1 MATFDMNIDG
11 DDPELSSGMEA
22 LRQRFASRGMAA
34 KPGGKLRK
42 TASTV
47 AIANSFALEK
57 TAIESVHGGLVVSLD
72 ADCRAYRAAITELTN
87 RCVQLEEQAKP
98 ASELH
103 KQVQSLSDELRL
115 IRSQVSD
122 ANRMR
127 ETLQATVA
135 DLRQQLTA
143 QHQLTAQQ
151 QQQLLQQQQQ
161 QQQKLAAPPEPELG
175 GQICAERDALAR
187 RVAELTQRL
196 DAETIATRAAAEG
209 LAAAEQTH
217 AEVASRLEARCAEGE
232 AKRALLA
239 EMVAGLRAELEGVRA
254 ELESMCEGAAKREG
268 EAGGLRALLL
278 RAQEEA
284 AEARG
289 ESGALSRKLSG
300 AQEKEKKEMAAL
312 KAEVARQAE
321 LVKALR
327 TKLEA
332 HAADADAHEAR
343 ARELESLKTA
353 SKRHE
358 RRAQQLEEG
367 SAELQSEVL
376 RWRAAAEEARAE
388 AEAAKARA
396 EHLARSERPAAPLG
410 PIEDARGSAFV
421 KHMKTVQAQ
430 QAEIAQLREQ
440 VEHLS
445 FLLSSCRCP
454 RSVHSAATS
463 PLKPPRALAP
473 PPPSVAP
480 KRGSLM
486 GLLDSHSAPVMAP
499 AAAAPS

>member
-1 MATFDMNIDG
+1 MAHVSVDG

-22 LRQRFASRGMAA
+22 LRQRFASRGVAA

-143 QHQLTAQQ
+143 QKQLTAQQ
-151 QQQLLQQQQQ
+151 QEQLMHQQQR
-161 QQQKLAAPPEPELG
+161 LATKPEPELG

-217 AEVASRLEARCAEGE
+217 AEVASRLEARGAESE

-239 EMVAGLRAELEGVRA
+239 ETVAGLRAELEGVRD

-289 ESGALSRKLSG
+289 ESSALSRKLSG

-327 TKLEA
+327 IKLEA

-486 GLLDSHSAPVMAP
+486 GLLDSHSAP
-499 AAAAPS
+499 AAAPT

>member
-1 MATFDMNIDG
+1 MQPAID
-11 DDPELSSGMEA
+11 A
-22 LRQRFASRGMAA
+22 
-34 KPGGKLRK
+34 
-42 TASTV
+42 V
-47 AIANSFALEK
+47 ALELQREHNGAEARVYN
-57 TAIESVHGGLVVSLD
+57 TYQCYTTDVHDRLAIDLERSRRERYHFGAKLV
-72 ADCRAYRAAITELTN
+72 RGAYMVLERRRAA
-87 RCVQLEEQAKP
+87 
-98 ASELH
+98 
-103 KQVQSLSDELRL
+103 
-115 IRSQVSD
+115 
-122 ANRMR
+122 
-127 ETLQATVA
+127 
-135 DLRQQLTA
+135 
-143 QHQLTAQQ
+143 
-151 QQQLLQQQQQ
+151 
-161 QQQKLAAPPEPELG
+161 ELG
-175 GQICAERDALAR
+175 LPSPIWD
-187 RVAELTQRL
+187 T
-196 DAETIATRAAAEG
+196 
-209 LAAAEQTH
+209 AEQTH

-239 EMVAGLRAELEGVRA
+239 ETVAGLRAELEGVRD

-289 ESGALSRKLSG
+289 ESSALSRKLSG

-410 PIEDARGSAFV
+410 PIEDARGSAFG

-486 GLLDSHSAPVMAP
+486 GLLDSHSAP
-499 AAAAPS
+499 AAAPT

>member
-1 MATFDMNIDG
+1 MAHVSVDG

-22 LRQRFASRGMAA
+22 LRQRFASRGVAA

-143 QHQLTAQQ
+143 QKQLTAQQ
-151 QQQLLQQQQQ
+151 QEQLMHQQQR
-161 QQQKLAAPPEPELG
+161 LATKPEPELG

-217 AEVASRLEARCAEGE
+217 AEVASRLEARGAESE

-239 EMVAGLRAELEGVRA
+239 ETVAGLRAELEGVRD

-289 ESGALSRKLSG
+289 ESSALSRKLSG

-327 TKLEA
+327 IKLEA

-388 AEAAKARA
+388 AEAVKARA
-396 EHLARSERPAAPLG
+396 EHLARSERPAATLG

-486 GLLDSHSAPVMAP
+486 GLLDSHSAP
-499 AAAAPS
+499 AAAPT

>member
-22 LRQRFASRGMAA
+22 LRQRFASRGVAA

-115 IRSQVSD
+115 IRSQ
-122 ANRMR
+122 
-127 ETLQATVA
+127 
-135 DLRQQLTA
+135 
-143 QHQLTAQQ
+143 
-151 QQQLLQQQQQ
+151 
-161 QQQKLAAPPEPELG
+161 
-175 GQICAERDALAR
+175 
-187 RVAELTQRL
+187 LTQRL

-284 AEARG
+284 AEAHG

-376 RWRAAAEEARAE
+376 RSWRAGYI
-388 AEAAKARA
+388 
-396 EHLARSERPAAPLG
+396 H
-410 PIEDARGSAFV
+410 
-421 KHMKTVQAQ
+421 
-430 QAEIAQLREQ
+430 
-440 VEHLS
+440 
-445 FLLSSCRCP
+445 
-454 RSVHSAATS
+454 
-463 PLKPPRALAP
+463 
-473 PPPSVAP
+473 
-480 KRGSLM
+480 
-486 GLLDSHSAPVMAP
+486 
-499 AAAAPS
+499 

>member
-1 MATFDMNIDG
+1 MAHVSVDG

-22 LRQRFASRGMAA
+22 LRQRFASRGVAA

-143 QHQLTAQQ
+143 QKQLTAQQ
-151 QQQLLQQQQQ
+151 QEQLMHQQQR
-161 QQQKLAAPPEPELG
+161 LATKPEPELG

-217 AEVASRLEARCAEGE
+217 AEVASRLEARGAESE

-239 EMVAGLRAELEGVRA
+239 ETVAGLRAELEGVRD

-289 ESGALSRKLSG
+289 ESSALSRKLSG

-388 AEAAKARA
+388 AEAAKTRA
-396 EHLARSERPAAPLG
+396 EHLARSERPAATLG
-410 PIEDARGSAFV
+410 PIEDARGSTFV

-486 GLLDSHSAPVMAP
+486 GLLDSHSAP
-499 AAAAPS
+499 AAAPT

>member
-1 MATFDMNIDG
+1 MANVSVDG

-22 LRQRFASRGMAA
+22 LRQRFASRGVAA

-143 QHQLTAQQ
+143 QKQLTAQQ
-151 QQQLLQQQQQ
+151 QEQLMHQQQR
-161 QQQKLAAPPEPELG
+161 LATKPEPELG

-217 AEVASRLEARCAEGE
+217 AEVASRLEARGAESE

-239 EMVAGLRAELEGVRA
+239 ETVAGLRAELEGVRD

-289 ESGALSRKLSG
+289 ESSALSRKLSG

-327 TKLEA
+327 IKLEA

-388 AEAAKARA
+388 AEAVKARA
-396 EHLARSERPAAPLG
+396 EHLARSERPAATLG

-486 GLLDSHSAPVMAP
+486 GLLDSHSAP
-499 AAAAPS
+499 AAAPT

>member
-1 MATFDMNIDG
+1 MAHVSVDG

-22 LRQRFASRGMAA
+22 LRQRFASRGVAA

-143 QHQLTAQQ
+143 QKQLTAQQ
-151 QQQLLQQQQQ
+151 QEQLMHQQQR
-161 QQQKLAAPPEPELG
+161 LATKPEPELG

-217 AEVASRLEARCAEGE
+217 AEVASRLEARGAESE

-239 EMVAGLRAELEGVRA
+239 ETVAGLRAELEGVRD

-289 ESGALSRKLSG
+289 ESSALSRKLSG

-327 TKLEA
+327 IKLEA

-388 AEAAKARA
+388 AEAVKARA
-396 EHLARSERPAAPLG
+396 EHLARSERPAATLG
-410 PIEDARGSAFV
+410 PIEDARGSTFV

-486 GLLDSHSAPVMAP
+486 GLLDSHSAP
-499 AAAAPS
+499 AAAPT

>member
-1 MATFDMNIDG
+1 M
-11 DDPELSSGMEA
+11 
-22 LRQRFASRGMAA
+22 
-34 KPGGKLRK
+34 
-42 TASTV
+42 
-47 AIANSFALEK
+47 
-57 TAIESVHGGLVVSLD
+57 
-72 ADCRAYRAAITELTN
+72 
-87 RCVQLEEQAKP
+87 
-98 ASELH
+98 
-103 KQVQSLSDELRL
+103 
-115 IRSQVSD
+115 
-122 ANRMR
+122 
-127 ETLQATVA
+127 
-135 DLRQQLTA
+135 
-143 QHQLTAQQ
+143 
-151 QQQLLQQQQQ
+151 
-161 QQQKLAAPPEPELG
+161 
-175 GQICAERDALAR
+175 
-187 RVAELTQRL
+187 AELTQRL

-217 AEVASRLEARCAEGE
+217 AEVASRLEARGAESE

-239 EMVAGLRAELEGVRA
+239 ETVAGLRAELEGVRD

-289 ESGALSRKLSG
+289 ESSALSRKLSG

-388 AEAAKARA
+388 AEAVKARA
-396 EHLARSERPAAPLG
+396 EHLARSERPAATLG

-486 GLLDSHSAPVMAP
+486 GLLDSHSAP
-499 AAAAPS
+499 AAAPT

>member
-1 MATFDMNIDG
+1 MGT
-11 DDPELSSGMEA
+11 
-22 LRQRFASRGMAA
+22 
-34 KPGGKLRK
+34 
-42 TASTV
+42 
-47 AIANSFALEK
+47 
-57 TAIESVHGGLVVSLD
+57 
-72 ADCRAYRAAITELTN
+72 
-87 RCVQLEEQAKP
+87 
-98 ASELH
+98 
-103 KQVQSLSDELRL
+103 
-115 IRSQVSD
+115 
-122 ANRMR
+122 
-127 ETLQATVA
+127 
-135 DLRQQLTA
+135 
-143 QHQLTAQQ
+143 
-151 QQQLLQQQQQ
+151 
-161 QQQKLAAPPEPELG
+161 
-175 GQICAERDALAR
+175 
-187 RVAELTQRL
+187 
-196 DAETIATRAAAEG
+196 
-209 LAAAEQTH
+209 
-217 AEVASRLEARCAEGE
+217 
-232 AKRALLA
+232 
-239 EMVAGLRAELEGVRA
+239 
-254 ELESMCEGAAKREG
+254 
-268 EAGGLRALLL
+268 
-278 RAQEEA
+278 
-284 AEARG
+284 
-289 ESGALSRKLSG
+289 
-300 AQEKEKKEMAAL
+300 L
-312 KAEVARQAE
+312 KAVAARQAE

-486 GLLDSHSAPVMAP
+486 GLLDSHSAP
-499 AAAAPS
+499 AAAPT

>member
-1 MATFDMNIDG
+1 MAHVSVDG

-22 LRQRFASRGMAA
+22 LRQRFASRGVAA

-143 QHQLTAQQ
+143 QKQLTAQQ
-151 QQQLLQQQQQ
+151 QEQLMHQQQR
-161 QQQKLAAPPEPELG
+161 LATKPEPELG

-217 AEVASRLEARCAEGE
+217 AEVASRLEARGAESE

-239 EMVAGLRAELEGVRA
+239 ETVAGLRAELEGVRD

-289 ESGALSRKLSG
+289 ESSALSRKLSG

-388 AEAAKARA
+388 AEAVKARA
-396 EHLARSERPAAPLG
+396 EHLARSERPAATLG

-486 GLLDSHSAPVMAP
+486 GLLDSHSAP
-499 AAAAPS
+499 AAAPT